1 MSKIVRLGLVL
12 FIITAVT
19 GLILGGV
26 YTITLEPIRATELRE
41 KNEALASTLPGAKD
55 FKPIPLKADAG
66 IVKDAYEGTADG
78 KLVGYNFTVMPK
90 GYGGLITLVVGMKP
104 DGQVTD
110 IKILAHTETPGL
122 GAKAADAA
130 FTDQFQSK
138 KADELTVTKTHAN
151 AENQIQAISGATIT
165 SRAVVSGVNAA
176 TNYLKKN
183 MQGAPGAEQNGGA
196 VKETTSSDAVSSASQ
211 KGE

>member
-1 MSKIVRLGLVL
+1 MAKIIRLGLVL

-26 YTITLEPIRATELRE
+26 HTVTLEPIHEAEMRE

-55 FKPIPLKADAG
+55 FKQLELKGDAG
-66 IVKDAYEGTADG
+66 IVKEAYEGTADG

-104 DGQVTD
+104 DCQVTA
-110 IKILAHTETPGL
+110 IKILAHSETPGL
-122 GAKAADAA
+122 GAKAVDDA
-130 FTDQFQSK
+130 FTKQFKFK
-138 KADELTVTKTHAN
+138 KVEELFVTKTPAE

-165 SRAVVSGVNAA
+165 SRAVVSGVNASMK
-176 TNYLKKN
+176 YLKQN
-183 MQGAPGAEQNGGA
+183 ILGSGADGGESA
-196 VKETTSSDAVSSASQ
+196 PDAGSSASE